1 MAYGVIQLETYL
13 ANDIQVSRS
22 PDLGP
27 KDKLV
32 GYGTE
37 GCDGLRSGA
46 LLATDIYQS
55 AGFIQV
61 DSVCDEINIGR
72 NELCWSSFN
81 LVKRNDV
88 RTLRIESLSNAKA
101 NVRNRL
107 TKTASVVTSP
117 ARFRWNLELCD
128 IEYINGT
135 REQDHVLPGQR

>member
-1 MAYGVIQLETYL
+1 MSGLQFTMLKRYFTLIMVYGVIQLETYL

-88 RTLRIESLSNAKA
+88 KTLRIESLSNAKA

-117 ARFRWNLELCD
+117 AFPLEFRAM
-128 IEYINGT
+128 
-135 REQDHVLPGQR
+135 